1 MKNKGEPNDN
11 RSHTAAHFDDV
22 ICFEVH
28 RHLNVALALGDHRH
42 RFLKFD
48 APGSMG
54 IVTLIAAVA
63 PVAHGFITK
72 NGRAMSKGER
82 ISFATLGT
90 IFSVLASLIVYA
102 GFLKFSGVELS
113 VATLNEV
120 FGTTEIPWGILAAIL
135 AFALVIGWLV
145 LYFSTGWMCRGA
157 MKRLSKS

>member
-1 MKNKGEPNDN
+1 MTIEATPQPISMMSYTLKFTGI
-11 RSHTAAHFDDV
+11 STLLSLLV
-22 ICFEVH
+22 IIVTE
-28 RHLNVALALGDHRH
+28 L
-42 RFLKFD
+42 LKFD
-48 APGSMG
+48 APSSMG

-63 PVAHGFITK
+63 PVAHGFVTK

-120 FGTTEIPWGILAAIL
+120 FGTAEIPWGILAAIL
-135 AFALVIGWLV
+135 AFALVVSWLV

-157 MKRLSKS
+157 MKRLSKV